1 MNAAAVLTL
10 LSEIITA
17 APQAFKTG
25 KQVVDLVNSGYDSI
39 KASLKDDAT
48 PEEINALVKKIVANS
63 IKIQSLD

>member
-1 MNAAAVLTL
+1 MNAAAVLAL